1 DLTPGA
7 FGQSGTVVLYGGNI
21 DGEVRPG
28 GLFSAGVWLDEGHKL
43 GMDGRLFFLGRRSA
57 DFVAGSNCSPILAR
71 PFFDAFTGSQSAHL
85 VTAPDIAAGKIGVG
99 LRTRLWG
106 SEANLCSQL
115 ATGDSFRLKA
125 LAGFR
130 YLELSERL
138 DIDEGTLLTLAN
150 PVGALGGATVFSS
163 D

>member
-1 DLTPGA
+1 
-7 FGQSGTVVLYGGNI
+7 
-21 DGEVRPG
+21 
-28 GLFSAGVWLDEGHKL
+28 
-43 GMDGRLFFLGRRSA
+43 
-57 DFVAGSNCSPILAR
+57 
-71 PFFDAFTGSQSAHL
+71 
-85 VTAPDIAAGKIGVG
+85 IAAGKIGVG

-163 D
+163 DEFACRNYFHGGQIGGEGEVGLGPVFVRVRSTVAFGASHEVVTIAGRTTFTSNTGFVASVPSGVLALPSNSGRFSHDTF